1 MTCTHNILLITKTAR
16 TSAVRSAM
24 AGVRTSVAASAHF
37 AGFDQDHNCTVLAD
51 RGAG

>member
-1 MTCTHNILLITKTAR
+1 MINTFNILLTTKTAR

-24 AGVRTSVAASAHF
+24 ASVSPAARAHF
-37 AGFDQDHNCTVLAD
+37 AGFDEDHTFTVLAD